1 MAECSGGVWWRS
13 VVAECGGGECGGGV
27 WWRIVVAECGS
38 GGINI
43 QVMEEGGGY

>member
-1 MAECSGGVWWRS
+1 VVAES

-27 WWRIVVAECGS
+27 WWWIVVAECGG

-43 QVMEEGGGY
+43 QVMEELIAVYY

>member
-1 MAECSGGVWWRS
+1 VGECGGGVWWRS
-13 VVAECGGGECGGGV
+13 VGGGECGGGV